1 MKNRKT
7 SILVIVFLMTTP
19 WVTPA
24 LAEKAYLSDLV
35 VTNTRDDLLVY
46 FSVNDCFTPEMNT
59 AIESGLNTTFTFFVK
74 LYEKRD
80 LWWDIKITD
89 LELSHSIK
97 YDNLRKIYEV
107 RLSEQGNKTS
117 TVKDF
122 EEAKRLMSDVVA
134 VKVTSLNNLR
144 KGGHYQLQMMAE
156 LDKITLPFYLHYV
169 LFFLSLWDFETDW
182 HAIDFRY

>member
-1 MKNRKT
+1 MRSRKT
-7 SILVIVFLMTTP
+7 SILVIVFLMTTQ

-24 LAEKAYLSDLV
+24 LAEKAYLSDIV

-46 FSVNDCFTPEMNT
+46 FSVNDCFTPEMNA
-59 AIESGLNTTFTFFVK
+59 AIESGLNTTFTFFIK

-80 LWWDIKITD
+80 LWWDIKLTD

-97 YDNLRKIYEV
+97 YDNLKKTYEV
-107 RLSEQGNKTS
+107 RLSEQGNKPI

-122 EEAKRLMSDVVA
+122 EEAKKLMSDVVA
-134 VKVTSLNNLR
+134 LKVTPIHNLR
-144 KGGHYQLQMMAE
+144 KDGHYQLQMMAE
-156 LDKITLPFYLHYV
+156 LDKITLPLYLHYV